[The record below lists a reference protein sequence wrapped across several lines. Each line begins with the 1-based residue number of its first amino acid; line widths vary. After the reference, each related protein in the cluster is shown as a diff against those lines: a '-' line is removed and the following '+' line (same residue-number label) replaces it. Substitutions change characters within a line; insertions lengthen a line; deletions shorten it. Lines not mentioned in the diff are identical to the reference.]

1 MPSEQSSLL
10 NQVTTPFMS
19 HFTLLKF
26 LPQAIKGSHKQSTV
40 PRRTFSLWISSAAR
54 VQELRRDSWTRRTR
68 EREPCAQNTA
78 HCAREKLEEFF
89 FFRNRPAHS
98 LRFAVCLWRALV
110 HHKLRPPLKY
120 SEEQMVL
127 KHDCSPPPTHGAT
140 STAHTLSHTHTHSGT
155 QDTNINTEICQYQSH
170 SLSKVLQRALA

>member
-140 STAHTLSHTHTHSGT
+140 STAHSHTHTHTHT
-155 QDTNINTEICQYQSH
+155 QAHKIQT
-170 SLSKVLQRALA
+170 